1 MQATKPIDEITTG
14 ERVLLDDGRHAT
26 VQYNGAYVT
35 QIRPTVTMVMHRIVA
50 VTDDGSTEY
59 IDGAWRDLVP
69 VVVD

>member
-1 MQATKPIDEITTG
+1 MQATKHIDEIEQG
-14 ERVLLDDGRHAT
+14 DIVLLADGRHAT

-35 QIRPTVTMVMHRIVA
+35 HISPTATMVMHRIVT